1 MRSIRQNK
9 PTTAAAA
16 AAAREWILMLF
27 LLISLSSWEKTSSV
41 SSFTTRSTHYTGISS
56 SHQERRRNRP
66 PPLAVSS
73 TWSQSSSSSFRRY
86 QEKRKTSSRT
96 TSTTLLTTASS
107 ITTTPSAASSSDLTA
122 ISSATGDDQQLQST
136 TTTTK
141 SSTEG
146 NSGIVLVEDDEYYYN
161 DASNEIRPETKPLR
175 VSVTFFVTYV
185 TQLLRERKRRR
196 RLLQTIK
203 SKIQSSSSSQ
213 KKLENNNN
221 NNNNNKRSWRNS
233 WTKLNEQRKDLVQLA
248 DYSMAIVAPSFTF
261 LTLGALMA
269 SIIPHYYAEC
279 IQLVATSAANTNAR
293 VVRALVGLAVSCTL
307 TAFFTGCRGSLFWIA
322 GSRANYNIRCKLH
335 RNLLLQEAAFF
346 DANETGYLL
355 SRLNNDV
362 NKIGMVISYHIN
374 VVFRQLVQLLF
385 GSIYLT
391 RIAPKL
397 AIAAFVGI
405 ALVAYVSAV
414 YGAFNRRMAQRV
426 QDTFADATA
435 VAETSLSLTETIRAF
450 DGVAVES
457 DKFQAAQ
464 GRALALEEVQAW
476 GYGLHKFVSDTVQAF
491 MQGLLLFACWKLGRS
506 GGLPAAQLTTFI
518 FYSNFVL
525 ESSNEVGDQWAKIQ
539 GAVGASKSVF
549 DLIRRVPA
557 VRDPPILR
565 PRLSSTSSSSVQTS
579 LLSKPPLSL
588 PDKIAGS
595 PTTSSV
601 NRLVTVSGAAVVNV
615 LNREEEEKTTADK
628 DQYSANKEVVTTALE
643 TINGQAAAAAAAVAL
658 NGQQQPSDDSPSE
671 TKSTIDDDFVIPP
684 PPIINMK
691 NMTIT
696 YAAMD
701 MPALKSI
708 NLQIHEGDRVAIVG
722 RSGSGKSSMLRC
734 MLRFYDPVYGT
745 IALDGVPLTNL
756 SRREIAAK
764 VSVVEQEPSL
774 FPMTL
779 LENVL
784 YGIDKDDIVES
795 SSNSSSS
802 SGTSP
807 MPCYSQ
813 EYRRR
818 AEKSLLLAGLP
829 ILPGNDL
836 NLELDTRVGEGG
848 RALSGGQR
856 QRVAIARALIRHPQ
870 VLLLDEPTAGK
881 LCFLFGSDHQTS

>member
-1 MRSIRQNK
+1 
-9 PTTAAAA
+9 
-16 AAAREWILMLF
+16 
-27 LLISLSSWEKTSSV
+27 
-41 SSFTTRSTHYTGISS
+41 
-56 SHQERRRNRP
+56 
-66 PPLAVSS
+66 
-73 TWSQSSSSSFRRY
+73 
-86 QEKRKTSSRT
+86 
-96 TSTTLLTTASS
+96 
-107 ITTTPSAASSSDLTA
+107 
-122 ISSATGDDQQLQST
+122 
-136 TTTTK
+136 
-141 SSTEG
+141 
-146 NSGIVLVEDDEYYYN
+146 
-161 DASNEIRPETKPLR
+161 
-175 VSVTFFVTYV
+175 
-185 TQLLRERKRRR
+185 
-196 RLLQTIK
+196 
-203 SKIQSSSSSQ
+203 
-213 KKLENNNN
+213 
-221 NNNNNKRSWRNS
+221 
-233 WTKLNEQRKDLVQLA
+233 
-248 DYSMAIVAPSFTF
+248 
-261 LTLGALMA
+261 
-269 SIIPHYYAEC
+269 
-279 IQLVATSAANTNAR
+279 
-293 VVRALVGLAVSCTL
+293 
-307 TAFFTGCRGSLFWIA
+307 
-322 GSRANYNIRCKLH
+322 
-335 RNLLLQEAAFF
+335 
-346 DANETGYLL
+346 LL

-362 NKIGMVISYHIN
+362 NKIGMVISYHVN

-397 AIAAFVGI
+397 AVAAFLGI

-457 DKFQAAQ
+457 EKFQAAQ

-476 GYGLHKFVSDTVQAF
+476 GYGLHKFVSDTLQAF

-506 GGLPAAQLTTFI
+506 GGLPAAQLTSFI

-565 PRLSSTSSSSVQTS
+565 PRSPLSLSAS
-579 LLSKPPLSL
+579 LSKPPLSQQQQQQQDQDQDQADN
-588 PDKIAGS
+588 PISITNVADIVMDVNVFDKDDEKVTIEDQYFENKGI
-595 PTTSSV
+595 PTT
-601 NRLVTVSGAAVVNV
+601 
-615 LNREEEEKTTADK
+615 
-628 DQYSANKEVVTTALE
+628 LE
-643 TINGQAAAAAAAVAL
+643 TINGQAAPAAAAL
-658 NGQQQPSDDSPSE
+658 NGQQQRSDSPFSG
-671 TKSTIDDDFVIPP
+671 KSAKDENVIPP
-684 PPIINMK
+684 PIIDMK

-708 NLQIHEGDRVAIVG
+708 NLQIREGDRVAIVG

-784 YGIDKDDIVES
+784 YGIDKDDIVET
-795 SSNSSSS
+795 NHSSSS
-802 SGTSP
+802 SSSLTP
-807 MPCYSQ
+807 TPCYSK

-818 AEKSLLLAGLP
+818 AEKSLMLAGLP
-829 ILPGNDL
+829 IFPGNDL

-881 LCFLFGSDHQTS
+881 IFFYRSGHETHRRNESCVPYDFGFAHVTFLRLTFFLHK